1 MWSRVNKEKTRNFF
15 DDIINNL
22 IIVHTIRSS
31 TEEQLFFAVF
41 SSIEKK
47 KKKRKLL
54 EVSVARA
61 MNNCGVA
68 RWLSWTAMMMM
79 ILRKRNVTEKKSKYL
94 EKYNMAKND
103 ISKSYLK
110 RNCLYIVIL
119 VLLFEYV
126 YTRFFRRNYNKRV
139 TNGGGEEDE
148 ETRKRCKEAIVG
160 DNKIKRWNRVKW
172 QHRGMEDLMRVKE
185 EIYNVFQS
193 ENDW

>member
-1 MWSRVNKEKTRNFF
+1 
-15 DDIINNL
+15 
-22 IIVHTIRSS
+22 
-31 TEEQLFFAVF
+31 
-41 SSIEKK
+41 
-47 KKKRKLL
+47 
-54 EVSVARA
+54 
-61 MNNCGVA
+61 
-68 RWLSWTAMMMM
+68 
-79 ILRKRNVTEKKSKYL
+79 
-94 EKYNMAKND
+94 MAKND

-160 DNKIKRWNRVKW
+160 DNKIKRWNKVKW